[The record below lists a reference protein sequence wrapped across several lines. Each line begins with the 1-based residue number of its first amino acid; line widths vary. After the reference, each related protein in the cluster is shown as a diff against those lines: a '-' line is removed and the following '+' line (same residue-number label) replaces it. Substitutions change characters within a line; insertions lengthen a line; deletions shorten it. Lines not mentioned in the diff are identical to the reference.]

1 MLERQSQPQSPH
13 STQPVQV
20 PALERKPSLEDTWKS
35 HSKTSSQQST
45 DHKDDTSIGMP
56 EVLSADEW
64 GDFEIEPA

>member
-13 STQPVQV
+13 STQAVR
-20 PALERKPSLEDTWKS
+20 ASGKEPSLEDTCKS
-35 HSKTSSQQST
+35 HSKSPSQQST
-45 DHKDDTSIGMP
+45 DHKNDTSDGMP